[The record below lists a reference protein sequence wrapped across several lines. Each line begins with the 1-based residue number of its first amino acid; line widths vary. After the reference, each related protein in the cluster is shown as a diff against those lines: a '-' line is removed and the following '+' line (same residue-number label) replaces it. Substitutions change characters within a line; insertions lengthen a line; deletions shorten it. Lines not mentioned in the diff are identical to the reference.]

1 MIDPRTHAR
10 YLTYRE
16 THQYFRRADRPMLDW
31 ESWKALDEELGE
43 LLPRQ
48 KTGSPEERARLKLLR
63 SLLLRD

>member
-1 MIDPRTHAR
+1 VIDPRTHAR

-31 ESWKALDEELGE
+31 EAWKALDDELAE
-43 LLPRQ
+43 LAPLQ
-48 KTGSPEERARLKLLR
+48 KSGTVEQRNRLKLVR

>member
-31 ESWKALDEELGE
+31 ASWKALDEELGA

>member
-1 MIDPRTHAR
+1 VIDPRTHAR

-31 ESWKALDEELGE
+31 LAWKALDDELIE
-43 LLPRQ
+43 LTPKQ
-48 KTGSPEERARLKLLR
+48 KTGTPEERARLKLLR